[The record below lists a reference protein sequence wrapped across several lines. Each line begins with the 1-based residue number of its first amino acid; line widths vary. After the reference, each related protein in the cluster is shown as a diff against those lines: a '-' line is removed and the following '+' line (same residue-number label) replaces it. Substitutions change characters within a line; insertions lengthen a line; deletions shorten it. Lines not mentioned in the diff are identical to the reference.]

1 MAPAQFI
8 LGECYEFGKNGFKQN
23 KKEAVKWYRKAAEQK
38 MAKAE
43 LKLES
48 LYVLDDGVKKDKEKA
63 EDWLFDALIHGEDD
77 ILDIL

>member
-1 MAPAQFI
+1 
-8 LGECYEFGKNGFKQN
+8 
-23 KKEAVKWYRKAAEQK
+23 